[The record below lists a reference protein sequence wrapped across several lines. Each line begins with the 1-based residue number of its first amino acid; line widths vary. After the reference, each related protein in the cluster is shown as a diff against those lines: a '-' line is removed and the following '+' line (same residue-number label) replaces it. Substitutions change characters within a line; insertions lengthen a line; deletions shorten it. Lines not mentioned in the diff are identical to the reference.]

1 MTLPL
6 SFRAF
11 FDALA
16 LSESWENFWYGEN
29 TNYYYWAT
37 YNVTFF
43 FFATYIPMLMQIF
56 SLIFG
61 FMRNNKKV

>member
-6 SFRAF
+6 SFRAL

-16 LSESWENFWYGEN
+16 LSDDWEGFWYGSDS
-29 TNYYYWAT
+29 NYYYWAT